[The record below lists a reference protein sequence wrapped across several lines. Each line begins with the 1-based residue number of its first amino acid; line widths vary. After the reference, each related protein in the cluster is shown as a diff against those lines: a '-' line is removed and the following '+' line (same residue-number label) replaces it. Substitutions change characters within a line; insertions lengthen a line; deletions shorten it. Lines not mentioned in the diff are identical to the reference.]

1 MDVYGTGSSYC
12 NVQSA
17 IINIAIIEHRR
28 LSTLYLFTVQMDV
41 NGTGSSYCNV
51 QYAIIHIMIIIEH
64 WRLSTLYLFTYVS
77 KL

>member
-1 MDVYGTGSSYC
+1 MDVYDTGLSYC

-17 IINIAIIEHRR
+17 IIHIAIIEHRR

-41 NGTGSSYCNV
+41 NGTKSSYCNV
-51 QYAIIHIMIIIEH
+51 QYTIIHVIIIEH